1 MLEGSY
7 NKVIEYVSLIR
18 SCYGLTPCR
27 LPTHRLRTHLRLF
40 NFPPSFTQIFTS
52 VRMKTGFFTKVFAF
66 IFSLVLFASATP
78 ILEGSSLSTNGTGEV
93 STASTQLD
101 GAIDICLASQYQAC
115 ISNFIFQDWAC
126 YPWEYPILGS
136 IRFYG
141 DMFCELYAYPECLGA
156 PYTVFQAT
164 PDTSVI
170 NVLKSF
176 SCHRND

>member
-1 MLEGSY
+1 MKTTFSFTTVLAF
-7 NKVIEYVSLIR
+7 ILSLI
-18 SCYGLTPCR
+18 
-27 LPTHRLRTHLRLF
+27 
-40 NFPPSFTQIFTS
+40 I
-52 VRMKTGFFTKVFAF
+52 
-66 IFSLVLFASATP
+66 FASTSPVLRDDASPTN
-78 ILEGSSLSTNGTGEV
+78 ETGKLSM
-93 STASTQLD
+93 AFTQLD
-101 GAIDICLASQYQAC
+101 GAIDICLAPQYEAC
-115 ISNFIFQDWAC
+115 ISNFIFHDWAC

-170 NVLKSF
+170 NVFRSF